1 MVIPSRTELV
11 IKLPVKNGIHV
22 FEGVTEK
29 QEVQKGVYLAGAMTK
44 VQEGYAIT
52 SIANTNS
59 EVVETDEPVLE
70 LTEIVEKRGGDTSEK
85 KRCDNGLNRAEEVL
99 KQLSLDHLN
108 KEEREQIEKTCADY
122 HDIFHLPGEKLTST
136 TAVTHEIRVEPGTKP
151 INLKPC
157 RLPETHKQ
165 EAGRR
170 T

>member
-70 LTEIVEKRGGDTSEK
+70 LTEIVEKRGVIPV
-85 KRCDNGLNRAEEVL
+85 KR
-99 KQLSLDHLN
+99 
-108 KEEREQIEKTCADY
+108 
-122 HDIFHLPGEKLTST
+122 
-136 TAVTHEIRVEPGTKP
+136 RVV
-151 INLKPC
+151 IMD
-157 RLPETHKQ
+157 
-165 EAGRR
+165 
-170 T
+170 